1 MVFLYF
7 LGFQEENGKIKK
19 HIERLIVIKLIDN
32 ELR

>member
-7 LGFQEENGKIKK
+7 LGFQEENGKIKML
-19 HIERLIVIKLIDN
+19 IQRLTLIKLIDN